1 MKMSK
6 IYKYEESLQGA
17 ASSWTDCHFF
27 GDWAGFMAAQIW
39 AFNFAKN
46 YELHQYSGDNN
57 ESFCFPKCS
66 FKLL

>member
-46 YELHQYSGDNN
+46 YGDNN
-57 ESFCFPKCS
+57 GFF
-66 FKLL
+66 LA

>member
-1 MKMSK
+1 MRNLS
-6 IYKYEESLQGA
+6 SLQGA

-46 YELHQYSGDNN
+46 YELLSYATIGTIETTCHHLVAN
-57 ESFCFPKCS
+57 
-66 FKLL
+66 